1 MIRMRAV
8 VALLLL
14 AAGARSS
21 LNAQSV
27 VPQLLKA
34 DRDFAAAVA
43 ARGVDAWVAAFASDG
58 IQIDEAGV
66 TQGSAAIR
74 QQMTAALADTKVLLD
89 WQPVSGAA
97 ATSGDLGYTIGR
109 WQVRVRAH
117 PDSVLSHGNYVTIW
131 RKQPDGSWKAAVDI
145 GNPEKQGGRSEAN

>member
-1 MIRMRAV
+1 MIRLRVV

-14 AAGARSS
+14 AAGTRSS
-21 LNAQSV
+21 LTAQSV
-27 VPQLLKA
+27 APQLRKA

-43 ARGVDAWVAAFASDG
+43 AHGVDAWVAAFASDG

-66 TQGSAAIR
+66 TKGSAAIR
-74 QQMTAALADTKVLLD
+74 QLMTAALADPKVLLD
-89 WQPVSGAA
+89 WQPVSAAA

-131 RKQPDGSWKAAVDI
+131 RRQSDGNWKAAVDI
-145 GNPEKQGGRSEAN
+145 GNPEK